1 MRGTRIYSIHKTRV
15 GPLAGWVYILLYY
28 KVVSSV
34 CYTKDSVCFVA
45 VCKKSVCSGVCNTV
59 YRQSLCV
66 CMWGGNSYTCKAVKV
81 GLDREMGGGGAGRE
95 RYAALIQP

>member
-1 MRGTRIYSIHKTRV
+1 MLTNYKMRGTRLYSIHKTRV

-34 CYTKDSVCFVA
+34 YYTEDSVCLWPFI
-45 VCKKSVCSGVCNTV
+45 KSVCSGVCGV
-59 YRQSLCV
+59 YRQYLCV

-81 GLDREMGGGGAGRE
+81 GLDREMGGGGSR
-95 RYAALIQP
+95 